1 VGDESSMDKD
11 SSNSL
16 FVVATPIG
24 NLNDI
29 TVRAIETLRGVNVIA
44 CEDTRTSR
52 VLLNRWNISTPLISL
67 HRFNENRKT
76 QTILERLGNGESVA
90 LISDAGTPNISD
102 PGYRLVR
109 SVMDAGYRVVPI
121 PGPSSIIAALSVAG
135 IDGSAF
141 VFLGFSPKKE
151 SALRSFF
158 ENIGAQEHTIVF
170 LETARRIVKTIDMAR
185 KVIPNRQFV
194 LGRELTKKFEEIIS
208 GDPESVHEQLSERQN
223 IKGEFV
229 VVIEPSKLSSVVDID
244 EVVMGLIKEGYTGKN
259 VADEAQRRFRVS
271 KSAAYSKYL
280 SIVRAKSHSDE
291 SD

>member
-1 VGDESSMDKD
+1 MSSQ
-11 SSNSL
+11 SSSIKNNSNAL

-24 NLNDI
+24 NLDDI
-29 TVRAIETLRGVNVIA
+29 TVRAIETLRGVDVIA
-44 CEDTRTSR
+44 CEDTRISR
-52 VLLNRWNISTPLISL
+52 VLLNRWQISTPLISL

-76 QTILERLGNGESVA
+76 QTILERLANGECVA

-135 IDGSAF
+135 VDGSAF

-151 SALRSFF
+151 SGLRSFF
-158 ENIGAQEHTIVF
+158 ENIGNQELTVVF
-170 LETARRIVKTIDMAR
+170 LETARRIMKTIDMAR

-208 GDPESVHEQLSERQN
+208 GDPESIHEQLSQRQN

-229 VVIEPSKLSSVVDID
+229 VVIEPSKLSFMVDMDQVVT
-244 EVVMGLIKEGYTGKN
+244 GLIKEGYTGKKL
-259 VADEAQRRFRVS
+259 ADEAQRRFRVS
-271 KSAAYSKYL
+271 KSTAYSKFLAL
-280 SIVRAKSHSDE
+280 SQTKDTP
-291 SD
+291 